1 MLQVGG
7 PEDKKVEVVT
17 DQRNVQEMQKYM
29 EFDRTLKERVM
40 VKEGELYQWRYK
52 MQKTWFS
59 WIKTVVVVQYYII
72 TPFL

>member
-1 MLQVGG
+1 
-7 PEDKKVEVVT
+7 
-17 DQRNVQEMQKYM
+17 M